1 MADQID
7 NVESIAYLLP
17 LITCSIERVVSVCI
31 GEEKSYEKTCFSLRN
46 LISHKS
52 LASKFV
58 GNLGIAKTKEKLCSC
73 SGLDFIH
80 MLPAWVE
87 LVLLVFNS
95 TKFESKVKLH
105 RRQSQATWSHN
116 IYLYRR
122 HERNQH
128 KLKEKC
134 CSDQESKFTQNW
146 PLTSHHPVSGC
157 NVSLSKS
164 QKPNNEE
171 LKRI

>member
-7 NVESIAYLLP
+7 NVESIAHLP

-31 GEEKSYEKTCFSLRN
+31 GGEKKTKKTCFLLRN
-46 LISHKS
+46 FISHKS

-87 LVLLVFNS
+87 LVMLVFNS
-95 TKFESKVKLH
+95 CTTKFESKMKLH
-105 RRQSQATWSHN
+105 KLRGAITY
-116 IYLYRR
+116 IYIDAM
-122 HERNQH
+122 
-128 KLKEKC
+128 KE
-134 CSDQESKFTQNW
+134 
-146 PLTSHHPVSGC
+146 TSIG
-157 NVSLSKS
+157 
-164 QKPNNEE
+164 
-171 LKRI
+171 